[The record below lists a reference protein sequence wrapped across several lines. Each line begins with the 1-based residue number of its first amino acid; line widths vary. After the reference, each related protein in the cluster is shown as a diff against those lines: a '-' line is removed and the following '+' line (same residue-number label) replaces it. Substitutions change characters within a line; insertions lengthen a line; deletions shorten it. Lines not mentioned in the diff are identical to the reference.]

1 MGSLFQ
7 PGYLPAMTL
16 ARKTFIGSTTNAG
29 VAIPA
34 YNATA
39 QVFGLWNPYGSDV
52 NIILVKLNLGIAT
65 LGSEAQAALG
75 LSALYGTGSQVATG
89 SPITAFTQTN
99 SLPGL
104 IGDANGGAGTS
115 KAKFTLSAT
124 MTAPTFVYNL
134 SMAEGAGT
142 LAAAS
147 AAPGLTWHEHNFDG
161 AIGVAPGTYI
171 GLGGSAAP
179 GSTFQASLVWMEVPV

>member
-29 VAIPA
+29 VAVPA
-34 YNATA
+34 YNATG

-52 NIILVKLNLGIAT
+52 NIILVKLCLGIAT
-65 LGSEAQAALG
+65 LGTEVQAALG
-75 LSALYGTGSQVATG
+75 LSALYATGSQVATG
-89 SPITAFTQTN
+89 SPITSFTQTP

-104 IGDANGGAGTS
+104 IGDGNGAAGSS
-115 KAKFTLSAT
+115 KGRFTLSAT

-134 SMAEGAGT
+134 SMAEAAGQ

-147 AAPGLTWHEHNFDG
+147 ATPGLTWHEHNFDG
-161 AIGVAPGTYI
+161 AIGVAPGTYV